1 MRVLIDVNHP
11 AHVHLFRCAAKLWLD
26 AGEAVLFTATEKDVT
41 ESLLQAYDLPHD
53 TIYTRQS
60 GTINLAKELVLRTGK
75 LVNTGRHFKPDI
87 ILSLGSPTAAWAS
100 TILRRPHIAFE
111 DTEDSIGQ
119 IWLYQPFTKAICVP
133 EAFTRDF
140 GERMVRYAGYHE
152 LAYLHPRRFIP
163 DPARIAPLLSNER
176 FFVVRFVS
184 WNAAH
189 DDGEAGLSEEGQQ
202 DLFDLLRPFGKVVV
216 SEENQPPYLLDDGHV
231 FGADAMHHLLAYADM
246 YIGEGVTAASEAAC
260 LGTASI
266 LINTRTLGYISE
278 QEEKFQLVYHI
289 GDEESALAKVER
301 MLPQDDL
308 KNVWQCRRDRLLDE
322 KIDVTEWIDQFVR
335 EMVSSE

>member
-11 AHVHLFRCAAKLWLD
+11 AHVHLFRCAAVEWMA
-26 AGEAVLFTATEKDVT
+26 AGDVVMFAATAKDVT
-41 ESLLQAYDLPHD
+41 QSLLDAYKLPHE

-60 GTINLAKELVLRTGK
+60 GVINLARELVLRTGK
-75 LVNTGRHFKPDI
+75 LVNLARKFKPDV

-100 TILRRPHIAFE
+100 TVLRKPHVAFE

-119 IWLYQPFTKAICVP
+119 IWLYQPFTRAICVP

-152 LAYLHPRRFIP
+152 LAYLHPRRFMP
-163 DPARIAPLLSNER
+163 DPARIAPLKSNER
-176 FFVVRFVS
+176 FFVVRFVG
-184 WNAAH
+184 WDATH
-189 DDGEAGLSEEGQQ
+189 DDGESGLSHEGREA
-202 DLFDLLRPFGKVVV
+202 LFDLLRAFGRVVL
-216 SEENQPPYLLDDGHV
+216 SEERKPPVLLDDGHV

-278 QEEKFQLVYHI
+278 QQNKYQLVYHI
-289 GDEESALAKVER
+289 GDEEEALAKVER
-301 MLPQDDL
+301 MLLQDDL

-322 KIDVTEWIDQFVR
+322 KIDVTGWIDQFVR
-335 EMVSSE
+335 EMVSEA